1 MAQHGRIMGHFY
13 FDESIHER
21 GAFIV
26 GAFVYSPFDLGPS
39 IDAVVTSVGLTPRM
53 DEFKSNAN
61 MLSNPV
67 ARMLRSG
74 IGCLLSSSKVAVA
87 ILPRVDRNKLGQEAL
102 KALTRLISANDLSSE
117 SHSVYIDQGIKV
129 SQQDLA
135 IISQQ
140 DPMLDVHPNQDSKLI
155 PGIQVADLAAHRAS
169 GMLLEQMGL
178 VTKMVKAGP
187 NSGYDPDLDIELGF
201 ELWAGLRYP
210 LFKQPKLFTGDEEDM
225 IEAATYKV
233 EGFGL
238 FIADSCDEGLR
249 NASLERFG
257 SVYLGCIH

>member
-1 MAQHGRIMGHFY
+1 MGHFY

-39 IDAVVTSVGLTPRM
+39 VDAVVSSAGLTPRV

-61 MLSNPV
+61 MLHNPV
-67 ARMLRSG
+67 ARMLRGG
-74 IGCLLSSSKVAVA
+74 IGGLLSSARVAIV
-87 ILPRVDRNKLGQEAL
+87 ILPRVDRSKLGTEAL
-102 KALTRLISANDLSSE
+102 KALARLVSANDLSSE
-117 SHSVYIDQGIKV
+117 AHSVYIDQGIRV
-129 SQQDLA
+129 SHQDLEFIAQQDFT
-135 IISQQ
+135 
-140 DPMLDVHPNQDSKLI
+140 LDIHPNQDSKLI
-155 PGIQVADLAAHRAS
+155 PGIQLADLAAHRSS

-178 VTKMVKAGP
+178 VTKMIKAGP

-210 LFKQPKLFTGDEEDM
+210 FFKQPKLFTGDEEDM
-225 IEAATYKV
+225 IEAATFKV
-233 EGFGL
+233 DGFGL
-238 FIADSCDEGLR
+238 FIADSCDEVLR

>member
-1 MAQHGRIMGHFY
+1 MGYFY

-21 GAFIV
+21 GGFIV

-39 IDAVVTSVGLTPRM
+39 VDAVVASVGLTPRV
-53 DEFKSNAN
+53 DEFKSNAK
-61 MLSNPV
+61 MSSNPV
-67 ARMLRSG
+67 TRMLRSG
-74 IGCLLSSSKVAVA
+74 IGGLLSTSKVAVV
-87 ILPRVDRNKLGQEAL
+87 ILPRVDRNRLGQEAL
-102 KALTRLISANDLSSE
+102 KALTRLVSVNDLSSE
-117 SHSVYIDQGIKV
+117 PHSVYIDQGIKV
-129 SQQDLA
+129 SLQDLEIVSQQDLL
-135 IISQQ
+135 
-140 DPMLDVHPNQDSKLI
+140 LDVHPNQDSKLI

-201 ELWAGLRYP
+201 EFWAGLRYP
-210 LFKQPKLFTGDEEDM
+210 FFKQPKLFTGDEEDM
-225 IEAATYKV
+225 IEAATYNV

-238 FIADSCDEGLR
+238 FIADSCNEVLR
-249 NASLERFG
+249 NASLARFG